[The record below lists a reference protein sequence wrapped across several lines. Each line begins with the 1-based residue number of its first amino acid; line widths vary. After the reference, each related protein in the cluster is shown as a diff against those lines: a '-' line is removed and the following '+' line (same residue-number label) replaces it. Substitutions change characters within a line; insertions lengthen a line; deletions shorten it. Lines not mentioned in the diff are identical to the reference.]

1 MGKTIRRNQV
11 LQELDIKE
19 DPYGK
24 QIVFSIQF
32 DKKNGERVFYPRAV
46 SCGLKMHLSNNRK
59 RGVLPVDEKSNR
71 ISHPTP
77 VGIDRIIRFNGSE
90 VLL

>member
-1 MGKTIRRNQV
+1 MGTTIRRNQV

-19 DPYGK
+19 DPYGN

-32 DKKNGERVFYPRAV
+32 DKINGERVFYPRAV
-46 SCGLKMHLSNNRK
+46 SCGLNMHLSKNRT
-59 RGVLPVDEKSNR
+59 RGALPIDAKGSR
-71 ISHPTP
+71 IGHPTP
-77 VGIDRIIRFNGSE
+77 IGIDRIIRFNGSE